1 MPDETLGE
9 KLVLVVEG
17 GSDDS
22 LLQKIKESSGMD
34 RYEVTREIHFLKTFA
49 YTPTGKINRPE
60 TLKIFQTAS
69 E

>member
-9 KLVLVVEG
+9 KLVLIVEG
-17 GSDDS
+17 ASDEA

-34 RYEVTREIHFLKTFA
+34 RYEVPREIHFLENFA
-49 YTPTGKINRPE
+49 HTPTGKINRPE
-60 TLKIFQTAS
+60 TLRIFQTAF